1 MVAPLA
7 SLEVY
12 EASSLNEGLEHRAK
26 VSGQLDGRWDLPGT
40 FLKRSSCPEEL
51 KKG

>member
-26 VSGQLDGRWDLPGT
+26 VSGQLDGRWDL
-40 FLKRSSCPEEL
+40 KRSSCPEEL